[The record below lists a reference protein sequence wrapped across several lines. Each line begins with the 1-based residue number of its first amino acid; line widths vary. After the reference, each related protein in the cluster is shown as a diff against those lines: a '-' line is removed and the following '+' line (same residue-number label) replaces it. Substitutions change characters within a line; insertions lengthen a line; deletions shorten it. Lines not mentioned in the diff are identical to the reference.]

1 MSAANCPETGRQKMI
16 GMMYLFL
23 TAMLAINVSKVVLN
37 AFVVVNESLAV
48 TNETF
53 EGKNEYMYNALAS
66 AQLSDPKA
74 VPYYK
79 ASLKVKKLAEEMDD
93 YILTLRGTIINAV
106 QSDVS
111 VEEGKTFN
119 LMDVEAKDN
128 YDIPMHI
135 MVGPTEDASKGKA
148 RELRNRL
155 DEYRKNLLDILNS
168 PEILL
173 PNKPEI
179 IKTLGDLGIDT
190 EDPSKKPGADKM
202 YYADHAEEAR
212 WETSK
217 FDHMPVPAA
226 VAMLTQIE
234 NQIKN
239 AEATIINKLLSG
251 IGSTDFKFDT
261 LAAKVIPK
269 SNYVVQ
275 GGEYEADLFVAAF
288 STSANPK
295 VFIGEGYDSVKNEL
309 TGKIDSVPVING
321 MGKLKIPAG
330 SVGPKKY
337 AAMIEVTNSATK
349 EVTKYP
355 LKVSGR
361 PYAEYMV
368 AKPTATISPTKMNV
382 LYIGVDNPIDIS
394 VSGFDDSRVTARLS
408 GGGGYLRKKG
418 AGHYIARVKKS
429 TKAGATISVSA
440 KDDDGNS
447 HAMGK
452 MKFRVKNIPKP
463 EASVAKKNGGKI
475 ARSTLLA
482 QKFVKAELKNF
493 AFDLKFKVTSFTVS
507 ATIGGFDQEKKS
519 NSANITPAQ
528 KNIIK
533 KVRKGGKVIFNN
545 IKAKGPDGKTKKLGG
560 IIFKIK

>member
-23 TAMLAINVSKVVLN
+23 TAMLAINVSKSILN
-37 AFVVVNESLAV
+37 AFVVVNESLAI

-53 EGKNEYMYNALAS
+53 EGKNQYMYNALAS
-66 AQLSDPKA
+66 AQLTDPKA
-74 VPYYK
+74 VPYYQ

-111 VEEGKTFN
+111 IEDGKHFN

-128 YDIPMHI
+128 YDIPMFI
-135 MVGPTEDASKGKA
+135 MVGPVENASKGKA
-148 RELRNRL
+148 RELKNKL
-155 DEYRKNLLDILNS
+155 IEYREALLAIMADDAIA
-168 PEILL
+168 L
-173 PNKPEI
+173 PNKAEQI
-179 IKTLGDLGIDT
+179 EKLAELGIDT
-190 EDPSKKPGADKM
+190 EDPGKKEGADKM
-202 YYADHAEEAR
+202 FYADHPEEAV

-226 VAMLTQIE
+226 IAMLTQMQ
-234 NQIKN
+234 NQVKN
-239 AEATIINKLLSG
+239 AEATIVNKLLGG

-288 STSANPK
+288 SKSANPK

-309 TGKIDSVPVING
+309 TGKVDSVKVING

-330 SVGPKKY
+330 ATGPKKY

-349 EVTKYP
+349 EVKKYP
-355 LKVSGR
+355 LKVSGK

-394 VSGFDDSRVTARLS
+394 VSGFDDTRVSAHLS

-418 AGHYIARVKKS
+418 TGHYIARVKKS
-429 TKAGATISVSA
+429 SKAGATISVSA
-440 KDDDGNS
+440 KDDDGKAHS
-447 HAMGK
+447 MGK

-463 EASVAKKNGGKI
+463 EASVAKKNGGTI
-475 ARSTLLA
+475 GRSSLLA
-482 QKFVKAELKNF
+482 QKFVRAELKNF
-493 AFDLKFKVTSFTVS
+493 AFDLKFKVTGFNVS

-519 NSANITPAQ
+519 NSSNITPAQ
-528 KNIIK
+528 KKIIK
-533 KVRKGGKVIFNN
+533 KVRKGGKVMFTN
-545 IKAKGPDGKTKKLGG
+545 IKAKGPDGKSRKLNG
-560 IIFKIK
+560 IIFKVK

>member
-23 TAMLAINVSKVVLN
+23 TAMLAINVSKSILN

-79 ASLKVKKLAEEMDD
+79 ASLKVKKLAEEMDE
-93 YILTLRGTIINAV
+93 YILELRGTIINAV

-111 VEEGKTFN
+111 IEEGKHFN

-128 YDIPMHI
+128 YDIPMFI

-148 RELRNRL
+148 RLLKNKL
-155 DEYRKNLLDILNS
+155 IEYREALIKVLES

-173 PNKPEI
+173 PNKKEI
-179 IKTLGDLGIDT
+179 VEKLGDLGIDT
-190 EDPSKKPGADKM
+190 EDPGSKPGADKM
-202 YYADHAEEAR
+202 FYADHPEEAK

-226 VAMLTQIE
+226 VAMLTQME
-234 NQIKN
+234 NQVKN
-239 AEATIINKLLSG
+239 AEATVVNKLLGG

-275 GGEYEADLFVAAF
+275 GGEYQADIFVAAF
-288 STSANPK
+288 STSAKPK
-295 VFIGEGYDSVKNEL
+295 VFVGEGYDSVKNEL
-309 TGKIDSVPVING
+309 TGKVDSIPVVNG

-330 SVGPKKY
+330 ATGPKKY
-337 AAMIEVTNSATK
+337 AAMVEVTNTATK

-355 LKVSGR
+355 LIVSGK

-394 VSGFDDSRVTARLS
+394 VSGFDDSKVTAGLH

-429 TKAGATISVSA
+429 SKAGATISVSA

-452 MKFRVKNIPKP
+452 MKFRVKSIPKP
-463 EASVAKKNGGKI
+463 EASVAKKNGGSI
-475 ARSTLLA
+475 GRSTLLA
-482 QKFVKAELKNF
+482 QKFVRAELKNF
-493 AFDLKFKVTSFTVS
+493 AFDLKFKVTSFSVS

-528 KNIIK
+528 KSIIK
-533 KVRKGGKVIFNN
+533 KVRKGGKVMFTN
-545 IKAKGPDGKTKKLGG
+545 IKAKGPDGKTKKLNG
-560 IIFKIK
+560 IIFKVK

>member
-1 MSAANCPETGRQKMI
+1 MI

-23 TAMLAINVSKVVLN
+23 TAMLAINVSKSILN

-53 EGKNEYMYNALAS
+53 EGKNEYMYNSLAS

-79 ASLKVKKLAEEMDD
+79 ASLEVKKLAEEMDD
-93 YILTLRGTIINAV
+93 YILTLRGTIIHAV
-106 QSDVS
+106 QDAVS
-111 VEEGKTFN
+111 IEDGKHFN

-128 YDIPMHI
+128 YDIPMFI

-148 RELRNRL
+148 RELRNKL
-155 DEYRKNLLDILNS
+155 DEYRKALLDIMNS

-190 EDPSKKPGADKM
+190 EDPGDKEGADKM
-202 YYADHAEEAR
+202 FYADHPEEAR

-226 VAMLTQIE
+226 VAMLTQMQ
-234 NQIKN
+234 NQVKN
-239 AEATIINKLLSG
+239 AEATIVAKLLGG

-269 SNYVVQ
+269 SNYVIQ
-275 GGEYEADLFVAAF
+275 GGEYEADIFVAAF

-309 TGKIDSVPVING
+309 TGKVDSVPVING
-321 MGKLKIPAG
+321 MGKLKVPAG
-330 SVGPKKY
+330 ATGAKKY
-337 AAMIEVTNSATK
+337 AAMVEVTNTATK

-355 LKVSGR
+355 LIVSGK

-394 VSGFDDSRVTARLS
+394 VSGFDDSKVTAHLS
-408 GGGGYLRKKG
+408 GGGGFLRKKG
-418 AGHYIARVKKS
+418 SGHYIARVKKS

-452 MKFRVKNIPKP
+452 MKFRVKSIPKP
-463 EASVAKKNGGKI
+463 EASIGGKNGGTISRGK
-475 ARSTLLA
+475 LKA

-493 AFDLKFKVTSFTVS
+493 AFDLKFKVKSFNVS
-507 ATIGGFDQEKKS
+507 ASIGGFEQEKKS

-533 KVRKGGKVIFNN
+533 KVKKGGRVMFTN
-545 IKAKGPDGKTKKLGG
+545 IKAVGPDGKTKKLNA
-560 IIFKIK
+560 IVFKVK